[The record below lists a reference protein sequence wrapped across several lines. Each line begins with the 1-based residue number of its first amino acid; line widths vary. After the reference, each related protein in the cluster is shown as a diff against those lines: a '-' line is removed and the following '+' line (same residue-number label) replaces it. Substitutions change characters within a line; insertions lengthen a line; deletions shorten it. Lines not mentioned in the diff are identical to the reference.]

1 MNQGFPS
8 RKEQAIKLRLLGQS
22 YRAISDQL
30 NVARSTLNGWLKDIK
45 LTPNQ
50 QQQLLTQWRNGLRRG
65 RIQATKSHIMIKQNK
80 ILTSHIDAKKFL
92 SSMNL
97 SKPEL
102 ELFLAGL
109 YLGDGF
115 KIDNRLGLGNANPDI
130 VLLFLSLLR
139 KLYHIEETRLR
150 AAIFG
155 RHDQNPDSLIKYWS
169 NLLDISPNQFHK
181 TQLDHRTKNK
191 VSRIDYH
198 GVCAVEY
205 HDTNIQRR
213 ILAIGHEMIKY
224 VNQPTKRG
232 L

>member
-1 MNQGFPS
+1 MKRKLPNI
-8 RKEQAIKLRLLGQS
+8 KEQAIKLRLSGLS
-22 YRAISDQL
+22 YRTISNQL
-30 NVARSTLNGWLKDIK
+30 NVARSTLNGWLKNII

-50 QQQLLTQWRNGLRRG
+50 QQQLLIQWRDGLRRG
-65 RIQATKSHIMIKQNK
+65 RIQAAKSHIKIKQDK
-80 ILTSHIDAKKFL
+80 IRISHIDAKKFL
-92 SSMNL
+92 DSINL
-97 SKPEL
+97 SKPKL

-115 KIDNRLGLGNANPDI
+115 KIDNRLGLGNSNPNI
-130 VLLFLSLLR
+130 VLLFLTLLR
-139 KLYHIEETRLR
+139 KLYFIDETRIR

-155 RHDQNPDSLIKYWS
+155 RHDQNPETLIKYWS
-169 NLLDISPNQFHK
+169 SLLNILPNQFHK
-181 TQLDHRTKNK
+181 TQLDIRTKNI
-191 VSRIDYH
+191 VSNIDYH

-224 VNQPTKRG
+224 VNQPIKKG